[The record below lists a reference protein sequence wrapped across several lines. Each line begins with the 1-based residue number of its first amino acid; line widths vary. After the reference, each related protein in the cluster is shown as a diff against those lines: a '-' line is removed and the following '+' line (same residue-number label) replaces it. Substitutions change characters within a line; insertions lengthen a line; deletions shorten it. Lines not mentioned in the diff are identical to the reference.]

1 MTLFGLFS
9 STLCTTKATVLFDLT
24 PKIAHNIN
32 VLDLWWNQSG
42 SKPMKICLFVRD
54 MVMLVSPNIV
64 FRGARGAGTDRVG
77 VAFEMYVDPGGR
89 RDGSLQ
95 VWGVNWIL
103 LLLLKKSA
111 SLFAV

>member
-1 MTLFGLFS
+1 
-9 STLCTTKATVLFDLT
+9 
-24 PKIAHNIN
+24 
-32 VLDLWWNQSG
+32 
-42 SKPMKICLFVRD
+42 MKICLLVRD

-64 FRGARGAGTDRVG
+64 FRGARGAGTDWVG

-103 LLLLKKSA
+103 FA
-111 SLFAV
+111 SSKELCFSFRRVSTPRVRLQLPLATKRLHLILHPSICGV